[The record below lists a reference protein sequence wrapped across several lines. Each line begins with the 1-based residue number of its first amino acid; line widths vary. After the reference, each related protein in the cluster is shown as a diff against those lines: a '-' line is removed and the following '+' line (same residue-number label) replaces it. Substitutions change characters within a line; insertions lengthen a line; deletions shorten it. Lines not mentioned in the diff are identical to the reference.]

1 MVSDGTLSWDKP
13 SIKTLVYL
21 LLPLLFLLIVF
32 PAAVQPDHGFISEY
46 HDALCLILPDYFLIH
61 NPLALW
67 DNQWLTGLSD
77 IASMNSDRFY
87 PLSFPFFFLT
97 QDILVID
104 FILLL
109 HLYIA
114 YLAFFRL
121 GSLLVKNS
129 ELLLI
134 FSLGYMFSGVVLSR
148 IFIGHIFFVY
158 AMAWI
163 PLLFYFF
170 LKITYKSEPAVINI
184 LGLAVCETMLLFNAA
199 SYYLFFCNAILAVY
213 FLYYLLKQRLS
224 RHQIIAVVT
233 AAVLFSLVGAV
244 KLLPNL
250 LGMAYIQ
257 RIDLINPL
265 GDGGLLEN
273 NFASF
278 IFGTPIDTVF
288 GPYETMALI
297 GIIPVLFA
305 IIALIWGD
313 REITVPSFFA
323 MIFTLIWADGGRT
336 LVSFI
341 HLLPLISSFRN
352 AGRIFGAIMPILLL
366 LSIYGVSIVQER
378 LRKGELFTVSEDQK
392 RAILYGV
399 GILAAVKLLEL
410 PWAEIPS
417 LEAALAVVLVLG
429 FILLMYLDKGSI
441 FNLQCYFSLALL
453 VNILVLIKDFTI
465 LNSDV
470 LFKGLLI
477 AILLVAALLL
487 FNRDELEKNRLKGH
501 IFVALLVVGILVSV
515 IGNISV
521 IKPTDPKFEESPALK
536 VIEKI
541 KESSSANPQIWVYES
556 GWPIQH
562 MDFTYWFIRS
572 GIHPMRA
579 FYSYVPLNTPPLALQ
594 LNGVNYFTA
603 DYLVDTAY
611 LEDGN
616 ENLPNVTFKVENISV
631 YRPDH
636 VLSNVFVVRKD
647 TLVPITYEKFT
658 PDEIT
663 VSGQFMQGDVAVL
676 KTAFYPGW
684 KVNNKDAIKTSN
696 MPGSLIQA
704 DTSTITFRYDPLD
717 AKAGLFLTVIGI
729 LALIALFMKR
739 RELERYLK
747 SMKENLPA
755 KKPGK
760 GKKSQR

>member
-1 MVSDGTLSWDKP
+1 MVLDGKLSWDE
-13 SIKTLVYL
+13 SSTKTLVYL

-32 PAAVQPDHGFISEY
+32 PVAIQPDHGFISEY

-67 DNQWLTGLSD
+67 NNQWLTGLPD

-87 PLSFPFFFLT
+87 PLSFPFFFLS
-97 QDILVID
+97 QNILIID

-114 YLAFFRL
+114 FLAFFLL
-121 GSLLVKNS
+121 GSLLVKNN

-170 LKITYKSEPAVINI
+170 LKMTYKSEPTVVNI
-184 LGLAVCETMLLFNAA
+184 IGLALCETMLLFNAA

-213 FLYYLLKQRLS
+213 FLYYMIRGHLS
-224 RHQIIAVVT
+224 RSQIIAVVT
-233 AAVLFSLVGAV
+233 AAALFSLVGAI

-273 NFASF
+273 NLASF

-305 IIALIWGD
+305 IVALIWGD
-313 REITVPSFFA
+313 RKIAVPSFFA
-323 MIFTLIWADGGRT
+323 IVFTLIWADGGRT

-366 LSIYGVSIVQER
+366 LSIYGVFIVQER
-378 LRKGELFTVSEDQK
+378 LRKGEPFTVSEDQRK
-392 RAILYGV
+392 AILYGV
-399 GILAAVKLLEL
+399 GILAAVKVLEL
-410 PWAEIPS
+410 PWIGIPS
-417 LEAALAVVLVLG
+417 LEATLAVVLVLG
-429 FILLMYLDKGSI
+429 FILLVYLDKASVL
-441 FNLQCYFSLALL
+441 NLQCYFSLAL
-453 VNILVLIKDFTI
+453 VVDILVLAKNFAI

-477 AILLVAALLL
+477 AVILFAVLLL
-487 FNRDELEKNRLKGH
+487 FNRSELEKDRLKGH
-501 IFVALLVVGILVSV
+501 IFVALLIVGIMVSV

-521 IKPTDPKFEESPALK
+521 LKPTDPNFDESPALK

-541 KESSSANPQIWVYES
+541 QEYPSANPQTWVYET

-562 MDFTYWFIRS
+562 MDFTYWFIKN

-579 FYSYVPLNTPPLALQ
+579 FYSYIPLNTPPLALQ
-594 LNGVNYFTA
+594 LNGIDYYTA

-611 LEDGN
+611 LESGN
-616 ENLPNVTFKVENISV
+616 QGLPNVTFKVNNMSV

-647 TLVPITYEKFT
+647 TFVPVTYEKFT
-658 PDEIT
+658 PDEII
-663 VSGQFMQGDVAVL
+663 VSGQFVQGDVAIL

-684 KVNNKDAIKTSN
+684 KVNNKDAEKTSN
-696 MPGSLIQA
+696 MPGSLISG

-717 AKAGLFLTVIGI
+717 AKVGAFLTVIGI
-729 LALIALFMKR
+729 LGAIAIYGKR
-739 RELERYLK
+739 KEFEKYLK
-747 SMKENLPA
+747 HLEAGQPD
-755 KKPGK
+755 KKAPKK
-760 GKKSQR
+760 GKSRR